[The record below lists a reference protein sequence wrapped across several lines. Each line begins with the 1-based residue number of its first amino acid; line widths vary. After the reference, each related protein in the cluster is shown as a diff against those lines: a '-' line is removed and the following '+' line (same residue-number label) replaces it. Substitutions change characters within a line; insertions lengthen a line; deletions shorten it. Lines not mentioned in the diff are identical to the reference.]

1 MQLWLLNFCYWLL
14 FSFWQI
20 SFSFLGTS
28 FCLLYL
34 PCYFLGPAS
43 HRTALGIPC
52 KRIYSVTPKKNQ
64 SDTFSIVQKEEIP
77 VSFREGS
84 GLDYIL
90 NLFQTEWQNWKR
102 TKDILFTSNGNTR
115 KNDWCSSSCHM
126 ELQCT
131 QTQIWEFTTMLLWP
145 AFRVGD
151 KLQVNSVDDFIP
163 VSNTTILLLTF
174 KCIPFFSNTVNCA
187 KLNSTVYE
195 SQNKDVLC
203 ISNEVKL
210 FKYIRTGTSI
220 WAEFLRLSAAVFSFI
235 ASLCQTYGLEEVAL
249 FGILLLS
256 TRIKTAFLLQTISR
270 LWCLRRDAAF
280 FHLDIQ

>member
-1 MQLWLLNFCYWLL
+1 MQLWLLNLRYRLL

-34 PCYFLGPAS
+34 PCYFLGPVS

-84 GLDYIL
+84 RLDYLL

-174 KCIPFFSNTVNCA
+174 KCIPFFLTQWIVPSSIQQFMSLKIRMCYVFPMRSNYSNISEQEQAFELNFSDSQQQFFPLLPVYVRLTVW
-187 KLNSTVYE
+187 K
-195 SQNKDVLC
+195 K
-203 ISNEVKL
+203 
-210 FKYIRTGTSI
+210 
-220 WAEFLRLSAAVFSFI
+220 
-235 ASLCQTYGLEEVAL
+235 
-249 FGILLLS
+249 
-256 TRIKTAFLLQTISR
+256 
-270 LWCLRRDAAF
+270 
-280 FHLDIQ
+280 